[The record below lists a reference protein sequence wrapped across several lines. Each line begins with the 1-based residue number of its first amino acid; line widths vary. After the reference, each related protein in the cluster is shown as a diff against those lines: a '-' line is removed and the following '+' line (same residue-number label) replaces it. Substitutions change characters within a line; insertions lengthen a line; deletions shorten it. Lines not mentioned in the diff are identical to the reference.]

1 MTMDAPANPK
11 EAPDLSLSTPAAPFA
26 EVSRPG
32 IVASRFPA
40 ADPFRIRAGSALLR
54 APLSDSEDEKRFGCH
69 VIAGLPVDPAFI
81 VNAKPA
87 AVLYPVVARPEGL
100 SVLLTERAGHLSSH
114 AGQVAFPGGRVE
126 PGESAGE
133 AALREANEEIGLHA
147 GDAETIGY
155 LPPYFS
161 GTGFRV
167 QPVVALVDPAAEFRP
182 DPSEVARIFEVPL
195 DHAMNLAHYRQST
208 IFWRGRERVF
218 YILDHEAAYIWGV
231 TAGILRAFAER
242 Y

>member
-1 MTMDAPANPK
+1 VIRGDATGLALADSALSEPENPR
-11 EAPDLSLSTPAAPFA
+11 LVAATLRFA
-26 EVSRPG
+26 
-32 IVASRFPA
+32 A
-40 ADPFRIRAGSALLR
+40 ADPFRLRAGSALLG
-54 APLSDSEDEKRFGCH
+54 APLSDIEDEKRFGCH

-81 VNAKPA
+81 ANAKPA

-114 AGQVAFPGGRVE
+114 AGQVAFPGGRIE

-133 AALREANEEIGLHA
+133 AALREANEEIGLRPE
-147 GDAETIGY
+147 DAEVLGY

-167 QPVVALVDPAAEFRP
+167 QPVVALIDPAAVLRP
-182 DPSEVARIFEVPL
+182 APSEVARIFEVPL

-208 IFWRGRERVF
+208 IFWRGKERIF